1 MAPRVVVISGY
12 FNPIHS
18 GHVAYVR
25 LAKEFAGPGGFVY
38 AIVNTDAQ
46 SLLKKGVPSLVPER
60 DRLAVVSALR
70 HVDRALLSMDTDR
83 TVRVTLEHLCV
94 YGSPR
99 PTHFANGGDVVA
111 ELPCAETEAC
121 RALGIELVYG
131 LGEKIQSSS
140 WIIEG
145 KKNR

>member
-1 MAPRVVVISGY
+1 MAPKIVVVSGY

-18 GHVAYVR
+18 GHVAYIR

-70 HVDRALLSMDTDR
+70 HVDRALLSIDTDR
-83 TVRVTLEHLCV
+83 TVRDTLRHLCSN
-94 YGSPR
+94 GDPR
-99 PTHFANGGDVVA
+99 PTHFANGGDVTGG
-111 ELPCAETEAC
+111 CAETDLC
-121 RALGIELVYG
+121 RELGVELVYG

-140 WIIEG
+140 WILEG
-145 KKNR
+145 KKAR